1 MSQLHEIVAAVT
13 VDEPPMSRSVD
24 QIVTA
29 GRKAERRR
37 RAGFASAG
45 AAGLVAAVVA
55 GTFALTPGAPGTAEP
70 PTTIVAGAAPDA
82 EATWS
87 DAPPFSFTFRAF
99 DAGPLRVQD
108 PVVVST
114 AYQIASVYMDGR
126 VTHDRPVEDSETP
139 VRRNGKR
146 PPAAG
151 TDSTQRPLY
160 AYLTLYRPGAFDPA
174 GIVGGTS
181 STIAGRQAV
190 ESTVEPAGRQL
201 AWEYADDAWAVV
213 TAYTG
218 TPEPSIADLSALV
231 TALKPS
237 PAVPATLPFRVGYL
251 PAGHTPVEVGTHA
264 LPGLVGISQ
273 ARAGN
278 FGGATYADPAPATT
292 GLTAPYGDNE
302 SDTIP
307 DSVSIHVT
315 PASSSNQQAK
325 AGKTKC
331 YQVSGDPFCNRW
343 TADGTV
349 QVQVLST
356 GGLSVAELTR
366 IVESVEVVDVNDGNT
381 WVPVLQAR

>member
-55 GTFALTPGAPGTAEP
+55 GTFALTPGAPEQ
-70 PTTIVAGAAPDA
+70 PTTIVAGAAPGA

-108 PVVVST
+108 PVVVSP

-151 TDSTQRPLY
+151 TDATQRPLY

-213 TAYTG
+213 TAYTS
-218 TPEPSIADLSALV
+218 TPDPSIADLSALV

-251 PAGHTPVEVGTHA
+251 PAGHTAVEAGSHA
-264 LPGLVGISQ
+264 LPGLVGIAQ

-278 FGGATYADPAPATT
+278 YGGVTYADPAPATT

-302 SDTIP
+302 SATIP
-307 DSVSIHVT
+307 GSVSIYVM
-315 PASSSNQQAK
+315 PASSSNQRAK

-331 YQVSGDPFCNRW
+331 YQASGDAFCNRW
-343 TADGTV
+343 TTDGAV
-349 QVQVLST
+349 QVQVLGT

-366 IVESVEVVDVNDGNT
+366 IAESVEVADVNDELT
-381 WVPVLQAR
+381 WTPVPQAR

>member
-24 QIVTA
+24 QIVAA

-45 AAGLVAAVVA
+45 AAGLVVAVVA

-70 PTTIVAGAAPDA
+70 PTTIVAGAAPETA
-82 EATWS
+82 ATWS

-108 PVVVST
+108 PVVAST
-114 AYQIASVYMDGR
+114 AYQIAAVYLDGR
-126 VTHDRPVEDSETP
+126 VTHDRPVEDSEAP

-151 TDSTQRPLY
+151 TDSTRPFSG
-160 AYLTLYRPGAFDPA
+160 YLTLYRPGAFDPA
-174 GIVGGTS
+174 GIVGGTA

-190 ESTVEPAGRQL
+190 ESAVEPAGRQL

-213 TAYTG
+213 TAYTS
-218 TPEPSIADLSALV
+218 TSEPSIADLSALV
-231 TALKPS
+231 TALEPS
-237 PAVPATLPFRVGYL
+237 PATPATLPFRVGYL
-251 PAGHTPVEVGTHA
+251 PAGHAPVEAGTHA
-264 LPGLVGISQ
+264 LPGLIGISQ

-278 FGGATYADPAPATT
+278 YGGVTYADPSPATT
-292 GLTAPYGDNE
+292 GLNAPYGDNE
-302 SDTIP
+302 AGTIP
-307 DSVSIHVT
+307 GSVSIYVM
-315 PASSSNQQAK
+315 PASASNQRAK

-331 YQVSGDPFCNRW
+331 HQVSGDPFCNRW
-343 TADGTV
+343 TADGAV

-366 IVESVEVVDVNDGNT
+366 IVESVEVTDVNDENT